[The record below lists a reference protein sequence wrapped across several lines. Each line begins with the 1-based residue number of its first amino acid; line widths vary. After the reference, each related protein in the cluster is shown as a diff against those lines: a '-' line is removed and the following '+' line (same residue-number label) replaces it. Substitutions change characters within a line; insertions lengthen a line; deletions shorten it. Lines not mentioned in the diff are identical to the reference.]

1 MSDHTLATVRSDAA
15 APPRREPWWRN
26 AVIYQVYVRS
36 FAAGPAPDAGHDDAG
51 RNGARAGAAG
61 GPGAVGNLAGV
72 RSRLGYLADL
82 GIDAIWF
89 NPWYPSP
96 MADAGYDVSDY
107 RAIDPLFGTLDEAEK
122 LIAEAHE
129 RGIRIILDVVPN
141 HGSDQQQWFVDAL
154 AAPPGSPERAR
165 YIFRPGRGA
174 HGELPP
180 NNWISEFGGPAWSR
194 TTGPDGR
201 PGEWY
206 LHLFTP
212 EQPDF
217 NWDNPDVRAE
227 FEDVLR
233 FWFDRGVDGFRI
245 DSAALLV
252 KDPALADHGGPA
264 GEPEPSSGGGPEP
277 SGGHPFVDR
286 DGVHDVYRA
295 WRRLADSYPG
305 DRVLIGEVWLP
316 DVERMSRY
324 LRPGELNSVFN
335 FDFLRCP
342 WDGTVLRSVIDATL
356 ESHARVGAAATWVLS
371 NHDVIR
377 NVTRYGRADTSF
389 DRPGYRI
396 GEDTDLA
403 LGTRR
408 ARAAALLSLS
418 LPGGAY
424 VYQGEELGL
433 WEVEDIPGELRQDPM
448 WQRSQHAHLGRDGCR
463 VPLPWSGDRPP
474 FGFLTGPGAPGGTD
488 GAGVPGAPGGTDGA
502 GVPGVSGSPSIGSPS
517 VPGSRG
523 NPGNPGRPRTW
534 LPQPAGWKDLTV
546 NIQLNDP
553 GSMLSLYR
561 HVLRLR
567 HSEDA
572 FAGDEFRWLAAPDGV
587 LCYRRGADVTVL
599 INTSARPVELPSHD
613 SILAASGEVTG
624 GVLPPDTGVWLRTRP
639 PVS

>member
-1 MSDHTLATVRSDAA
+1 M
-15 APPRREPWWRN
+15 
-26 AVIYQVYVRS
+26 YVRS
-36 FAAGPAPDAGHDDAG
+36 FAAGPALGSGHDAE
-51 RNGARAGAAG
+51 RNGTG
-61 GPGAVGNLAGV
+61 VGNLAGV
-72 RSRLGYLADL
+72 RSRLPYLADL

-107 RAIDPLFGTLDEAEK
+107 RAIDPLFGTLAEAEE

-129 RGIRIILDVVPN
+129 RGIRIILDIVPN
-141 HGSDQQQWFVDAL
+141 HGSDRQQWFIDAL
-154 AAPPGSPERAR
+154 TAPPGSAARAR

-174 HGELPP
+174 RGELPP

-194 TTGPDGR
+194 TVGPDGQ

-252 KDPALADHGGPA
+252 KDPTLADIQ
-264 GEPEPSSGGGPEP
+264 PSVKTGD
-277 SGGHPFVDR
+277 HPFVDQDR
-286 DGVHDVYRA
+286 VHEVYRA
-295 WRRLADSYPG
+295 WRRIADSYPG

-316 DVERMSRY
+316 DVQRMSRY

-342 WDGTVLRSVIDATL
+342 WDGTVLRAVIDATL

-389 DRPGYRI
+389 SLPGRRI

-424 VYQGEELGL
+424 IYQGEELGL

-448 WQRSQHAHLGRDGCR
+448 WQRSGHAHPGRDGCR

-474 FGFLTGPGAPGGTD
+474 FGFLPGAD
-488 GAGVPGAPGGTDGA
+488 GAR
-502 GVPGVSGSPSIGSPS
+502 S
-517 VPGSRG
+517 
-523 NPGNPGRPRTW
+523 W
-534 LPQPAGWKDLTV
+534 LPQPAGWKQLTV
-546 NIQLNDP
+546 TTELNDP

-561 HVLRLR
+561 HALRLR
-567 HSEDA
+567 HSESA
-572 FAGDEFRWLAAPDGV
+572 FTGDDFRWLTAPGEV
-587 LCYRRGADVTVL
+587 LCYQRGAGITVVV
-599 INTSARPVELPSHD
+599 NVSARPVELPPHE
-613 SILAASGEVTG
+613 SILAASGELTG
-624 GVLPPDTGVWLRTRP
+624 RMLPPDTGAWLRTRP
-639 PVS
+639 PPS

>member
-1 MSDHTLATVRSDAA
+1 MSDHTASAALTGAA
-15 APPRREPWWRN
+15 APPHNEPWWRN

-36 FAAGPAPDAGHDDAG
+36 FAAGPAPGAGHDGERDGAG
-51 RNGARAGAAG
+51 
-61 GPGAVGNLAGV
+61 VGNLAGV
-72 RSRLGYLADL
+72 RSRLPYLADL

-107 RAIDPLFGTLDEAEK
+107 RAIDPLFGTLAEAEK

-129 RGIRIILDVVPN
+129 RGIRIILDIVPN
-141 HGSDQQQWFVDAL
+141 HGSDRQQWFIEAL
-154 AAPPGSPERAR
+154 GAPPGSAERAR

-174 HGELPP
+174 RGELPP
-180 NNWISEFGGPAWSR
+180 NNWVSEFGGPAWSR
-194 TTGPDGR
+194 TVGPGGQ

-233 FWFDRGVDGFRI
+233 FWFGRGVDGFRI

-252 KDPALADHGGPA
+252 KDPTLADF
-264 GEPEPSSGGGPEP
+264 EPSAETGD
-277 SGGHPFVDR
+277 HPFVDQDR
-286 DGVHDVYRA
+286 VHEVYRA
-295 WRRLADSYPG
+295 WRRIADTYPG

-335 FDFLRCP
+335 FEFLRCP
-342 WDGTVLRSVIDATL
+342 WDGTALRAVIDATL
-356 ESHARVGAAATWVLS
+356 ESHTRVGAAATWVLS

-389 DRPGYRI
+389 SLPGRRI

-424 VYQGEELGL
+424 IYQGEELGL

-448 WQRSQHAHLGRDGCR
+448 WQRSGHAYPGRDGCR

-474 FGFLTGPGAPGGTD
+474 FGFLTGAD
-488 GAGVPGAPGGTDGA
+488 GAA
-502 GVPGVSGSPSIGSPS
+502 
-517 VPGSRG
+517 
-523 NPGNPGRPRTW
+523 RTW
-534 LPQPAGWKDLTV
+534 LPQPAGWRHLTV
-546 NIQLNDP
+546 TAELNDP

-561 HVLRLR
+561 HALRLR
-567 HSEDA
+567 HRESA
-572 FAGDEFRWLAAPDGV
+572 LAGDDFRWLTAPDEV
-587 LCYRRGADVTVL
+587 LCYQRGADITVV
-599 INTSARPVELPSHD
+599 INVSARPVELPPHE
-613 SILAASGEVTG
+613 SILAASGELAG
-624 GVLPPDTGVWLRTRP
+624 GMLPPDTGAWLRTRP
-639 PVS
+639 PAS

>member
-1 MSDHTLATVRSDAA
+1 MSDHPLASAALTGAA
-15 APPRREPWWRN
+15 APLNEPWWRN
-26 AVIYQVYVRS
+26 AAIYQVYVRS
-36 FAAGPAPDAGHDDAG
+36 FAAGAVPGAGHDGERDG
-51 RNGARAGAAG
+51 TG
-61 GPGAVGNLAGV
+61 VGNLAGV
-72 RSRLGYLADL
+72 RSRLPYLADL

-107 RAIDPLFGTLDEAEK
+107 RAIDPLFGTLAEAEK

-129 RGIRIILDVVPN
+129 RGIRIILDIVPN
-141 HGSDQQQWFVDAL
+141 HGSDRQQWFIDAL
-154 AAPPGSPERAR
+154 RAPPGSAERAR

-174 HGELPP
+174 RGELPP
-180 NNWISEFGGPAWSR
+180 NNWVSEFGGPAWSR
-194 TTGPDGR
+194 TAGPDGQ

-206 LHLFTP
+206 LHLFSP

-233 FWFDRGVDGFRI
+233 FWFGRGVDGFRI

-252 KDPALADHGGPA
+252 KDPTLADF
-264 GEPEPSSGGGPEP
+264 EPSAETGD
-277 SGGHPFVDR
+277 HPFVDQDR
-286 DGVHDVYRA
+286 VHEVYRA
-295 WRRLADSYPG
+295 WRRIADTYPG

-342 WDGTVLRSVIDATL
+342 WDGPALRAVIDATL

-389 DRPGYRI
+389 SLPGRRI

-424 VYQGEELGL
+424 IYQGEELGL

-448 WQRSQHAHLGRDGCR
+448 WQRSGHAHPGRDGCR

-474 FGFLTGPGAPGGTD
+474 FGFLAGAD
-488 GAGVPGAPGGTDGA
+488 GAA
-502 GVPGVSGSPSIGSPS
+502 
-517 VPGSRG
+517 
-523 NPGNPGRPRTW
+523 RTW
-534 LPQPAGWKDLTV
+534 LPQPAGWKHLTV
-546 NIQLNDP
+546 TAELNDP

-561 HVLRLR
+561 HALRLR
-567 HSEDA
+567 HRDSA
-572 FAGDEFRWLAAPDGV
+572 LAGDDFRWLTAPDEV
-587 LCYRRGADVTVL
+587 LCYQRGADITVVV
-599 INTSARPVELPSHD
+599 NVSARPVELPPHESV
-613 SILAASGEVTG
+613 LAASGDLAG
-624 GVLPPDTGVWLRTRP
+624 GMLPPDTGAWLRTRP
-639 PVS
+639 PAS

>member
-1 MSDHTLATVRSDAA
+1 VSDHTLASARSDTA
-15 APPRREPWWRN
+15 APSPREPWWRN

-36 FAAGPAPDAGHDDAG
+36 FAGGPAPGNGHDAE
-51 RNGARAGAAG
+51 RNGTG
-61 GPGAVGNLAGV
+61 VGNLAGV
-72 RSRLGYLADL
+72 RSRLAYLADL

-107 RAIDPLFGTLDEAEK
+107 RAIDPLFGTLGEAEK
-122 LIAEAHE
+122 LITEAHDL
-129 RGIRIILDVVPN
+129 GIRIILDVVPN
-141 HGSDQQQWFVDAL
+141 HGSDQQQWFIDAL

-180 NNWISEFGGPAWSR
+180 NNWVSEFGGPAWSR
-194 TTGPDGR
+194 TTGPDGE

-252 KDPALADHGGPA
+252 KDPTLTDHQDGAGAGGD
-264 GEPEPSSGGGPEP
+264 
-277 SGGHPFVDR
+277 HPFVDR

-295 WRRLADSYPG
+295 WRHIADAYPG
-305 DRVLIGEVWLP
+305 GRVLIGEVWLP

-324 LRPGELNSVFN
+324 LRPGELHSVFN

-389 DRPGYRI
+389 SLPGRRI

-424 VYQGEELGL
+424 IYQGEELGL

-448 WQRSQHAHLGRDGCR
+448 WQRSGHANPGRDGCR
-463 VPLPWSGDRPP
+463 VPLPWSGDQPP
-474 FGFLTGPGAPGGTD
+474 FGFLTSPDGTGA
-488 GAGVPGAPGGTDGA
+488 A
-502 GVPGVSGSPSIGSPS
+502 
-517 VPGSRG
+517 
-523 NPGNPGRPRTW
+523 RTW
-534 LPQPAGWKDLTV
+534 LPQPEGWKNLTV
-546 NIQLNDP
+546 NIQRDDP

-572 FAGDEFRWLAAPDGV
+572 FAGEDFRWLAAPDDV
-587 LCYRRGADVTVL
+587 LCYRRGADVTVV
-599 INTSARPVELPSHD
+599 INTSARPVELPPHD
-613 SILAASGEVTG
+613 AVLAASDEVTS
-624 GVLPPDTGVWLRTRP
+624 GVLPPDTAVWLRTRP
-639 PVS
+639 PAS

>member
-1 MSDHTLATVRSDAA
+1 VAGATSVAGGSA
-15 APPRREPWWRN
+15 AP
-26 AVIYQVYVRS
+26 
-36 FAAGPAPDAGHDDAG
+36 
-51 RNGARAGAAG
+51 G
-61 GPGAVGNLAGV
+61 GPGVVGNLAGV

-141 HGSDQQQWFVDAL
+141 HGSDQQQWFIDAL

-174 HGELPP
+174 HGERPP

-277 SGGHPFVDR
+277 SSGGGPEPSGGHPFVDR

-356 ESHARVGAAATWVLS
+356 ESHALGAQQPRRDQERDPV
-371 NHDVIR
+371 
-377 NVTRYGRADTSF
+377 
-389 DRPGYRI
+389 RPGRYVVRPAR
-396 GEDTDLA
+396 LPH
-403 LGTRR
+403 RR
-408 ARAAALLSLS
+408 GHR
-418 LPGGAY
+418 PGPRHP
-424 VYQGEELGL
+424 
-433 WEVEDIPGELRQDPM
+433 PGP
-448 WQRSQHAHLGRDGCR
+448 
-463 VPLPWSGDRPP
+463 
-474 FGFLTGPGAPGGTD
+474 
-488 GAGVPGAPGGTDGA
+488 
-502 GVPGVSGSPSIGSPS
+502 
-517 VPGSRG
+517 
-523 NPGNPGRPRTW
+523 
-534 LPQPAGWKDLTV
+534 
-546 NIQLNDP
+546 
-553 GSMLSLYR
+553 
-561 HVLRLR
+561 
-567 HSEDA
+567 
-572 FAGDEFRWLAAPDGV
+572 
-587 LCYRRGADVTVL
+587 RRGAAVAVP
-599 INTSARPVELPSHD
+599 ARRGLRLP
-613 SILAASGEVTG
+613 G
-624 GVLPPDTGVWLRTRP
+624 
-639 PVS
+639 

>member
-1 MSDHTLATVRSDAA
+1 MSDHTLASARPDPA
-15 APPRREPWWRN
+15 APPRREPWWRS

-36 FAAGPAPDAGHDDAG
+36 FAAGPAPGHDDAE
-51 RNGARAGAAG
+51 RTGAG
-61 GPGAVGNLAGV
+61 VGDLAGV
-72 RSRLGYLADL
+72 RSRLEYLADL

-89 NPWYPSP
+89 NPWHPSP

-122 LIAEAHE
+122 LITEAHDL
-129 RGIRIILDVVPN
+129 GIRIILDVVPN
-141 HGSDQQQWFVDAL
+141 HGSDQQQWFIDAL
-154 AAPPGSPERAR
+154 AAAPGSAERAR

-174 HGELPP
+174 HGELSP
-180 NNWISEFGGPAWSR
+180 NNWVSEFGGPAWSR
-194 TTGPDGR
+194 TQGPDGQ

-217 NWDNPDVRAE
+217 NWDNPGVRAE

-233 FWFDRGVDGFRI
+233 FWFDRGADGFRI

-252 KDPALADHGGPA
+252 KDPALTDYQDGTGAA
-264 GEPEPSSGGGPEP
+264 
-277 SGGHPFVDR
+277 HPFVDQ
-286 DGVHDVYRA
+286 DAVHDIYRS
-295 WRRLADSYPG
+295 WRRIAGSYPG

-389 DRPGYRI
+389 SRPGQRI

-424 VYQGEELGL
+424 IYQGEELGL

-448 WQRSQHAHLGRDGCR
+448 WARSGHAHLGRDGCR

-474 FGFLTGPGAPGGTD
+474 FGFLAHLDGTGT
-488 GAGVPGAPGGTDGA
+488 
-502 GVPGVSGSPSIGSPS
+502 
-517 VPGSRG
+517 
-523 NPGNPGRPRTW
+523 PRTW
-534 LPQPAGWKDLTV
+534 LPQPESWKDLTV
-546 NIQLNDP
+546 TRQRCDP

-561 HVLRLR
+561 SVLRLR
-567 HSEDA
+567 RREDA
-572 FAGDEFRWLAAPDGV
+572 FAGEDFRWLAAPGGV
-587 LCYRRGADVTVL
+587 LCYRRGADVTVV
-599 INTSARPVELPSHD
+599 INTSARPVGLPPHD
-613 SILAASGEVTG
+613 RILAASGEVTG
-624 GVLPPDTGVWLRTRP
+624 GGLPPDTAVWLRT
-639 PVS
+639 PVPLP

>member
-1 MSDHTLATVRSDAA
+1 VSDHTASAALTGAA
-15 APPRREPWWRN
+15 APPHNEPWWRN

-36 FAAGPAPDAGHDDAG
+36 FAAGPAPGAGHDGERDGAG
-51 RNGARAGAAG
+51 
-61 GPGAVGNLAGV
+61 VGNLAGV
-72 RSRLGYLADL
+72 RSRLPYLADL

-107 RAIDPLFGTLDEAEK
+107 RAIDPLFGTLAEAEK

-129 RGIRIILDVVPN
+129 RGIRIILDIVPN
-141 HGSDQQQWFVDAL
+141 HGSDRQQWFIEAL
-154 AAPPGSPERAR
+154 GAPPGSAERAR

-174 HGELPP
+174 RGELPP
-180 NNWISEFGGPAWSR
+180 NNWVSEFGGPAWSR
-194 TTGPDGR
+194 TVGPGGQ

-233 FWFDRGVDGFRI
+233 FWFGRGVDGFRI

-252 KDPALADHGGPA
+252 KDPTLADF
-264 GEPEPSSGGGPEP
+264 EPSAETGD
-277 SGGHPFVDR
+277 HPFVDQDR
-286 DGVHDVYRA
+286 VHEVYRA
-295 WRRLADSYPG
+295 WRRIADTYPG

-335 FDFLRCP
+335 FEFLRCP
-342 WDGTVLRSVIDATL
+342 WDGTALRAVIDATL
-356 ESHARVGAAATWVLS
+356 ESHTRVGAAATWVLS

-389 DRPGYRI
+389 SLPGRRI
-396 GEDTDLA
+396 REDTDLA

-424 VYQGEELGL
+424 IYQGEELGL

-448 WQRSQHAHLGRDGCR
+448 WQRSGHAYPGRDGCR

-474 FGFLTGPGAPGGTD
+474 FGFLTGAD
-488 GAGVPGAPGGTDGA
+488 GAA
-502 GVPGVSGSPSIGSPS
+502 
-517 VPGSRG
+517 
-523 NPGNPGRPRTW
+523 RTW
-534 LPQPAGWKDLTV
+534 LPQPAGWRHLTV
-546 NIQLNDP
+546 TAELNDP

-561 HVLRLR
+561 HALRLR
-567 HSEDA
+567 HRESA
-572 FAGDEFRWLAAPDGV
+572 LAGDDFRWLTAPDEV
-587 LCYRRGADVTVL
+587 LCYQRGADITVV
-599 INTSARPVELPSHD
+599 INVSARPVELPPHE
-613 SILAASGEVTG
+613 SILAASGELAG
-624 GVLPPDTGVWLRTRP
+624 GMLPPDTGAWLRTRP
-639 PVS
+639 PAS